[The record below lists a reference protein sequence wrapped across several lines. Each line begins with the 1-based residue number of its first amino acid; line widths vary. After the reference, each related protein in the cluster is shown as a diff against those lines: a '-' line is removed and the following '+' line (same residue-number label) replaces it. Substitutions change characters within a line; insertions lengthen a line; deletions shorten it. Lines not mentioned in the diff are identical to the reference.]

1 VTTLGPIPRLA
12 LLGGSAC
19 FAALTAFIAVR
30 SSRYTPGGAALA
42 IGTLLAATLVLA
54 YAAIRLRVPIR
65 FRIVRELAMVAIGLL
80 VVEFLIAVIA
90 PPNPSRQVERMR
102 AAQRIGQSFDMRT
115 KSQVISSLQ
124 AQGQSALPGLSRE
137 WPRLGAI
144 RQQLPD
150 GLFPLGNASLSRI
163 VECNE
168 GGEYVLFDSD
178 EFGFNNPR
186 GILASRRVD
195 VALVGESFAVGH
207 CVPPDRNLAAVIRQ
221 TYPHTVNLGIAG
233 TSTLSMLASFREY
246 VEPVRP
252 PLVLWVINPNT
263 VDSWQE
269 LKDPLLAQ
277 YLEPDFRQGLLDR
290 QAEVDRAWHDIAVS
304 VQYEFDRRSLVVI
317 KEAEEER
324 FKGILFLPRLRER
337 LRLDAPLL
345 RPAAPVDLALFQR
358 VVRMARQATL
368 EWGGDFVVAIMPLY
382 EDVVVRQMS
391 SSQRH
396 EHLAQVLRDE
406 GIDVI
411 DTAAAFASSSDPAA
425 LYTMRIN
432 NHPNVEGHQL
442 IGRTIVAELNR
453 RRLPK
458 LSARH

>member
-1 VTTLGPIPRLA
+1 
-12 LLGGSAC
+12 
-19 FAALTAFIAVR
+19 
-30 SSRYTPGGAALA
+30 
-42 IGTLLAATLVLA
+42 
-54 YAAIRLRVPIR
+54 
-65 FRIVRELAMVAIGLL
+65 
-80 VVEFLIAVIA
+80 
-90 PPNPSRQVERMR
+90 
-102 AAQRIGQSFDMRT
+102 
-115 KSQVISSLQ
+115 
-124 AQGQSALPGLSRE
+124 
-137 WPRLGAI
+137 
-144 RQQLPD
+144 
-150 GLFPLGNASLSRI
+150 
-163 VECNE
+163 
-168 GGEYVLFDSD
+168 VLFDSD